1 MRPLLMSLKDH
12 RQLTLRGLRKLLY
25 LVKLFPSSFKETL
38 TEKLL
43 IHLHTLFETLS
54 NSYRNGEIKGE
65 LVQFHQYSYFRFQH
79 FTMIEVT

>member
-1 MRPLLMSLKDH
+1 MRPLLMSLKDS

-43 IHLHTLFETLS
+43 FHLHSLFETLAAG
-54 NSYRNGEIKGE
+54 NRTGEVKGIFMK
-65 LVQFHQYSYFRFQH
+65 VSIIFHKC
-79 FTMIEVT
+79 

>member
-43 IHLHTLFETLS
+43 IHLHTLFESLG
-54 NSYRNGEIKGE
+54 NGYRNGEVKGTW
-65 LVQFHQYSYFRFQH
+65 VTSFKFNVFFQCLLS
-79 FTMIEVT
+79 

>member
-1 MRPLLMSLKDH
+1 MSLKDH

-43 IHLHTLFETLS
+43 IHLHTLFEALGTG
-54 NSYRNGEIKGE
+54 YRGGDIKGE
-65 LVQFHQYSYFRFQH
+65 D
-79 FTMIEVT
+79 